1 MKKEKE
7 EIRFQMRL
15 SKINVLKFAQ
25 YDVEE
30 FDINREDAIEFE
42 SGFSIKVVEES
53 NEIVIEVTL
62 KIKIVELEKYFGE
75 LKVATT
81 FHIIPFETIIK
92 TEKDGHQIPDS
103 LVLNLFNIVAGTVR
117 GILFEKLRGTI
128 LQNEVLPL
136 IDVNEM
142 LGLKNDK

>member
-1 MKKEKE
+1 MKKQENR
-7 EIRFQMRL
+7 IQFQMQL

-30 FDINREDAIEFE
+30 FDVTKEDAIEFE
-42 SGFSIKVVEES
+42 SEFNIKVLEES
-53 NEIVIEVTL
+53 SEIVIEMVL
-62 KIKIVELEKYFGE
+62 KLKVVELEKYFGE
-75 LKVATT
+75 LKISTT
-81 FHIIPFETIIK
+81 FHIIPFETVIK

-103 LVLNLFNIVAGTVR
+103 LVANLFNIVAGTAR

-142 LGLKNDK
+142 LGLKNKN